1 LFQQLTPQLLKPAV
15 NLALRRLLDPIQNEF
30 TSSPE
35 WQEVSFL
42 KSILLPC
49 TLLLTWQQIEKKA
62 YPTEAPKEKKQK
74 TKKDKG
80 SKYPGAA
87 KAEEQAEQGKE
98 PSQATASDVGKSA
111 SEAMDKLSVQ

>member
-1 LFQQLTPQLLKPAV
+1 MNSTLLPSGKRYAHPFQ
-15 NLALRRLLDPIQNEF
+15 
-30 TSSPE
+30 SHS
-35 WQEVSFL
+35 L
-42 KSILLPC
+42 KSN
-49 TLLLTWQQIEKKA
+49 TNHETQQIEKKA
-62 YPTEAPKEKKQK
+62 YPADAPKEKKQK

>member
-1 LFQQLTPQLLKPAV
+1 MLKPAV

-30 TSSPE
+30 NSSSE
-35 WQEVSFL
+35 WQEVCTSLSIPLPL
-42 KSILLPC
+42 KSNANHE
-49 TLLLTWQQIEKKA
+49 TQQIEKKA
-62 YPTEAPKEKKQK
+62 YPADAPKEKKQK